1 MNYFIKS
8 GTLYK
13 REKENLS
20 PALAGIKNRLCGSE
34 KQIYVGEKQF
44 LTFMERT
51 TGEHSRDACPKKYLL
66 KNRNEEILMTGFP
79 KYAEGE
85 DPSVA
90 GWPVYRMPRVDS
102 ADLILQNL
110 SAHLKM
116 INSQNYLLSDGSGQG
131 ILSVMHR
138 GGMGGWDLD
147 SREEFSP
154 EILCG
159 IFVFCLYLEQE
170 NELIVV

>member
-1 MNYFIKS
+1 
-8 GTLYK
+8 
-13 REKENLS
+13 
-20 PALAGIKNRLCGSE
+20 
-34 KQIYVGEKQF
+34 
-44 LTFMERT
+44 
-51 TGEHSRDACPKKYLL
+51 
-66 KNRNEEILMTGFP
+66 
-79 KYAEGE
+79 
-85 DPSVA
+85 
-90 GWPVYRMPRVDS
+90 MPRVDS

-159 IFVFCLYLEQE
+159 IFVFCRYLEQE